1 MKRLYP
7 KLAWQSLKHN
17 GKFYFPYFLTILFT
31 AAVFY
36 ILMALSRADDLPS
49 KIRYAY
55 LGVFMEIGVFLVGVF
70 AVVFLFY
77 TNSFLMKR
85 RTKELGLYNVLGM
98 GKGNIAAVLVW
109 ETLILGL
116 SGVVGGIL
124 TGMLLQ
130 RLMTLIIYRVVRF
143 STGFSFYISWPGILV
158 TAIFFGAV
166 LLLNLLCNLIRMG
179 RQNPVAMMRE
189 GNAGE
194 KEPKAK
200 WLLALTG
207 FLTLGFGYYIA
218 LRVTS
223 SMEAFANY
231 FLAVFLVVIGTYCL
245 FTAGSITILKLLKKN
260 KGYYYKTGHF
270 ITVSGMLY
278 RMKRNG
284 VGLANICIL
293 CTMTLVMIS
302 GTVSLYL
309 GTESVTE
316 TRTPAD
322 WTSTLTFCP
331 AEGDEPD
338 FEALTERVE
347 AVAAAQGVPAKDS
360 FGFLSSSQTQ
370 YLRDGVLDTCPIDEA
385 GEVTYEAEVACLFIT
400 ADTYGVLTGQP
411 VSLAEDEVLVW
422 CQGRQLPDTLA
433 LAYRS
438 YNPDDLDGY
447 GEPRSFRVK
456 SFLEEF
462 PATGGWSPM
471 IGAANAAVDGICV
484 VVSDEAVLLDLYD
497 QYRIAY
503 GSLSLNWTLFTTLSG
518 TDEEKLDAYN
528 AAFVNFEDGAYPD
541 FTGTGSWTA
550 FSTESKQMNLAESYN
565 LNGGFFFLGVFLGV
579 LFLMAA
585 VLIIYYKQISEGYED
600 RQRFQIM
607 QQVGLERR
615 QIKRSINRQILVVFF
630 LPLLAAALH
639 LLFDFRLMV
648 LLLQLFAM
656 TDVKLTAI
664 CSLAAFGVFAVL
676 YVLVYRITA
685 RSYYKIVS

>member
-7 KLAWQSLKHN
+7 KLAWQSLRHN

-36 ILMALSRADDLPS
+36 ILLALSRADDLPS
-49 KIRYAY
+49 RIRYAY
-55 LGVFMEIGVFLVGVF
+55 LGVFMQIGVFLVGVF
-70 AVVFLFY
+70 AVIFLFY

-85 RTKELGLYNVLGM
+85 RTRELGLYNVLGM

-109 ETLILGL
+109 ETLILGAG
-116 SGVVGGIL
+116 GVVGGIL

-130 RLMTLIIYRVVRF
+130 RLLTLIVYRVVRF
-143 STGFSFYISWPGILV
+143 STGFTFYISWLGIAV

-166 LLLNLLCNLIRMG
+166 LLLNLIFNLIRIG
-179 RQNPVAMMRE
+179 RQNPATMLRE
-189 GNAGE
+189 GSAGE
-194 KEPKAK
+194 KEPRAK
-200 WLLALTG
+200 WLLALLG
-207 FLTLGFGYYIA
+207 FLALGSGYYIA
-218 LRVTS
+218 LRVS
-223 SMEAFANY
+223 SSIEAFANY
-231 FLAVFLVVIGTYCL
+231 FLAVFLVILGTYCL
-245 FTAGSITILKLLKKN
+245 FTAGSITILKILKKN

-309 GTESVTE
+309 GTEGVVE

-322 WTSTLTFCP
+322 WTSTLRYRP
-331 AEGDEPD
+331 AEGDTPD
-338 FEALTERVE
+338 FDGLTEKME
-347 AVAAAQGVPAKDS
+347 EIAAAQGVPATES
-360 FGFLSSSQTQ
+360 YGFLNSSQDLFL
-370 YLRDGVLDTCPIDEA
+370 YDGVLDTAPKFEDDAILFDA
-385 GEVTYEAEVACLFIT
+385 QLEVLFIPLD
-400 ADTYGVLTGQP
+400 AYNHLTGQ
-411 VSLAEDEVLVW
+411 SKTLSSDQVLVW
-422 CQGRQLPDTLA
+422 CRGWQLPDTLT
-433 LAYRS
+433 LPYHS
-438 YNPDDLDGY
+438 FNPQETA
-447 GEPRSFRVK
+447 GEPRFFRIK
-456 SFLEEF
+456 EFLDDF

-471 IGAANAAVDGICV
+471 ISANNGETGGICV
-484 VVSDEAVLLDLYD
+484 VVPGDQALLDLYA
-497 QYRIAY
+497 QFQTANG
-503 GSLSLNWTLFTTLSG
+503 GSMEWTLFTTLSG
-518 TDEEKLDAYN
+518 TDEEQLEAYN
-528 AAFVNFEDGAYPD
+528 RAFVNFKDGDYPD

-550 FSTESKQMNLAESYN
+550 FSTESRAMNLAESYN

-607 QQVGLERR
+607 QKVGLERR

-656 TDVKLTAI
+656 TDVRLTAT
-664 CSLAAFGVFAVL
+664 CSLLTFGVFAVL
-676 YVLVYRITA
+676 YILVYRITA

>member
-7 KLAWQSLKHN
+7 KLAWQSLRHN

-36 ILMALSRADDLPS
+36 ILLALSRADDLPS
-49 KIRYAY
+49 RIRYAY
-55 LGVFMEIGVFLVGVF
+55 LGVFMQIGVFLVGVF

-85 RTKELGLYNVLGM
+85 RTRELGLYNVLGM
-98 GKGNIAAVLVW
+98 GKRNIAAVLVW

-124 TGMLLQ
+124 TGILLQ
-130 RLMTLIIYRVVRF
+130 RLLTLIVYRVVRF
-143 STGFSFYISWPGILV
+143 STGFTFYISWVGIAV
-158 TAIFFGAV
+158 TALFFGAV
-166 LLLNLLCNLIRMG
+166 LLVNLLCNLIRLG
-179 RQNPVAMMRE
+179 RQNAVTMLRE
-189 GNAGE
+189 GSAGE

-200 WLLALTG
+200 WLLALIG
-207 FLTLGFGYYIA
+207 FLALGSGYYIA

-231 FLAVFLVVIGTYCL
+231 FLAVFLVILGTYCL

-260 KGYYYKTGHF
+260 KRYYYKTGPF
-270 ITVSGMLY
+270 ITLSGMLY

-309 GTESVTE
+309 GTEGVVDM
-316 TRTPAD
+316 RTPAD
-322 WTSTLTFCP
+322 WTSTLDFRP
-331 AEGDEPD
+331 ADGEAPD
-338 FEALTERVE
+338 FDGLTERME
-347 AVAAAQGVPAKDS
+347 AVAEAQGVPAKDS
-360 FGFLSSSQTQ
+360 FGFLSMTQ
-370 YLRDGVLDTCPIDEA
+370 DLMLRDGALNTCPEDEA
-385 GEVTYEAEVACLFIT
+385 GVITWEADFDCLFLT
-400 ADTYGVLTGQP
+400 ADAYGVLTGKP
-411 VSLAEDEVLVW
+411 VSLEADEVLVW
-422 CQGRQLPDTLA
+422 CQGRQLPETLN
-433 LAYRS
+433 LVY
-438 YNPDDLDGY
+438 DGWDQFQED
-447 GEPRSFRVK
+447 GEARSFQVRE
-456 SFLEEF
+456 FLPEF
-462 PATGGWSPM
+462 PATGGWSPL
-471 IGAANAAVDGICV
+471 IGAANATVDGICV
-484 VVSDEAVLLDLYD
+484 VLPDQETFWDLYQ
-497 QYRIAY
+497 QYVTATGRTIV
-503 GSLSLNWTLFTTLSG
+503 NWTLFTTLSG
-518 TDEEKLDAYN
+518 TDAEKLEAYSN
-528 AAFVNFEDGAYPD
+528 AFEDYDGEGYPD
-541 FTGTGSWTA
+541 FTGTGSWTW
-550 FSTESKQMNLAESYN
+550 FRTESRAMNLAESYSM
-565 LNGGFFFLGVFLGV
+565 NGGFFFLGVFLGV

-607 QQVGLERR
+607 QKVGLERR

-639 LLFDFRLMV
+639 LLFNFRLMV

-656 TDVKLTAI
+656 TDVRLTAT
-664 CSLAAFGVFAVL
+664 CSLLTFGVFAVL
-676 YVLVYRITA
+676 YILVYRITA

>member
-1 MKRLYP
+1 M
-7 KLAWQSLKHN
+7 Q
-17 GKFYFPYFLTILFT
+17 
-31 AAVFY
+31 
-36 ILMALSRADDLPS
+36 
-49 KIRYAY
+49 
-55 LGVFMEIGVFLVGVF
+55 IGVFLVGVF

-98 GKGNIAAVLVW
+98 GKGNIAAVLIW

-130 RLMTLIIYRVVRF
+130 RLMTLIVYRVIRF
-143 STGFSFYISWPGILV
+143 SEGFSFYISWTGIAV

-166 LLLNLLCNLIRMG
+166 LLLNLLFNLIRLG
-179 RQNPVAMMRE
+179 RQNAVAMMRE
-189 GNAGE
+189 GSAGE
-194 KEPKAK
+194 KEPKTK
-200 WLLALTG
+200 WLLALLG
-207 FLTLGFGYYIA
+207 FLALGGGYYIA
-218 LRVTS
+218 LRVTEAI
-223 SMEAFANY
+223 EAFANY

-260 KGYYYKTGHF
+260 KRYYYKTGPF
-270 ITVSGMLY
+270 ITLSGMLY

-309 GTESVTE
+309 GTESVIE

-322 WTSTLTFCP
+322 WTSTLDFRP
-331 AEGDEPD
+331 ADGEAPD
-338 FEALTERVE
+338 FDGLTERME

-360 FGFLSSSQTQ
+360 FGFLSMTQ
-370 YLRDGVLDTCPIDEA
+370 DLLLRDGALNTCPEDEA
-385 GEVTYEAEVACLFIT
+385 GVITWEADLRCLFLT
-400 ADTYGVLTGQP
+400 ADAYGVLTGQP
-411 VSLAEDEVLVW
+411 VSLEADEVLVW
-422 CQGRQLPDTLA
+422 CQKRQLPETLN
-433 LAYRS
+433 LVY
-438 YNPDDLDGY
+438 DGWDQFHED
-447 GEPRSFRVK
+447 GEARTFRVRD
-456 SFLEEF
+456 FLTEF
-462 PATGGWSPM
+462 PATGGWSPL
-471 IGAANAAVDGICV
+471 IGAANAAVEGICV
-484 VVSDEAVLLDLYD
+484 VLPDQETFWDLYQ
-497 QYRIAY
+497 QYVTATGRTTV
-503 GSLSLNWTLFTTLSG
+503 NWTLFTTLSG
-518 TDEEKLDAYN
+518 TDEKKLEAYSN
-528 AAFVNFEDGAYPD
+528 AFENYDDGGYPD
-541 FTGTGSWTA
+541 FTGTGSWTW
-550 FSTESKQMNLAESYN
+550 FRTESRQMNLAESYSM
-565 LNGGFFFLGVFLGV
+565 NGGFFFLGVFLGV

-656 TDVKLTAI
+656 TNVKLTAI
-664 CSLAAFGVFAVL
+664 CSLLTFGVFAVL